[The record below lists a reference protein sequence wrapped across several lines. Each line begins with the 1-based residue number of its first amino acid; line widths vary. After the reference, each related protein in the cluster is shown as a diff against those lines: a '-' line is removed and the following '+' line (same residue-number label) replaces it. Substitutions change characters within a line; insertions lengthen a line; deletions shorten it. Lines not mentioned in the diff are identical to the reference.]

1 MQQQPV
7 QQQSYQAPLRSNPYQ
22 SQADRGLG
30 PAVAPIGGAGSGPSS
45 AVGSPARSGI
55 AQRMASIGPPSDFF
69 GAANAADDDS
79 LLESMISEDAGGEN
93 AGGETV
99 SETENGFPKGS
110 RFSAFGGGLGNGTWG
125 GGNSTWR

>member
-1 MQQQPV
+1 
-7 QQQSYQAPLRSNPYQ
+7 
-22 SQADRGLG
+22 
-30 PAVAPIGGAGSGPSS
+30 
-45 AVGSPARSGI
+45 
-55 AQRMASIGPPSDFF
+55 MASIGPPSDFF
-69 GAANAADDDS
+69 GAANAADEDA

-110 RFSAFGGGLGNGTWG
+110 RFSGFGGGLGNGTWG